1 MLATN
6 QPDGYTRRS
15 LLVQVLC
22 WGIVVFFPLFF
33 YNPTDSWSVTLS
45 RFMRSLGSPMSYMMV
60 FYANLLVLVP
70 RLLFRKRVNA
80 FVAANVV
87 LIIAAMWLAMGWWHL
102 TADSFP
108 IAEMRH
114 HRPRGIFG
122 PPKWPMYFQTV
133 IMLMLIVALS
143 VAIKLGQRWQ
153 HLEEARKE
161 AEKIRTESELRNL
174 RNQLNPHFL
183 LNTLNNIYA
192 LIAFDADKA
201 QHAVEELS
209 KLLRHVL
216 YDNQQNYVPL
226 YKEVEFMQ
234 NYIALMRIR
243 VTSSVKIDTDISIAP
258 DDAQPIAPL
267 IFISLIENAFKH
279 GVSQAGTGYISVR
292 LAKDGDNVVCEIR
305 NSNHPKQCNDK
316 SGSGIGL
323 EQVARRLEIMYPGRH
338 TWEKGVTP
346 DGKEYYSKIV
356 IENDSEVCHS

>member
-45 RFMRSLGSPMSYMMV
+45 RFMRSLGSPMSNMMV

-183 LNTLNNIYA
+183 LNTLNNICA
-192 LIAFDADKA
+192 LIAFVADKA
-201 QHAVEELS
+201 QHAVAELS

-216 YDNQQNYVPL
+216 YDNQ
-226 YKEVEFMQ
+226 
-234 NYIALMRIR
+234 
-243 VTSSVKIDTDISIAP
+243 
-258 DDAQPIAPL
+258 
-267 IFISLIENAFKH
+267 
-279 GVSQAGTGYISVR
+279 
-292 LAKDGDNVVCEIR
+292 
-305 NSNHPKQCNDK
+305 
-316 SGSGIGL
+316 
-323 EQVARRLEIMYPGRH
+323 
-338 TWEKGVTP
+338 
-346 DGKEYYSKIV
+346 
-356 IENDSEVCHS
+356 